1 MRELLSAIK
10 RRLKMTVQHWI
21 GTLFGP
27 RQERFVILK
36 KLPFQNAE
44 AVELREKKSGSL
56 ADRPFRIVGML
67 GFPGGKIFLRA
78 SEIQVVQAGE
88 SMIQSGRDNYVGG
101 RGCTGD
107 V

>member
-44 AVELREKKSGSL
+44 AVMRWAFERGERVLFLPDEHLGRNTAAGLGIPLDEMIVWDPYQDFGGNSHETIRRARVILWKSL
-56 ADRPFRIVGML
+56 
-67 GFPGGKIFLRA
+67 
-78 SEIQVVQAGE
+78 
-88 SMIQSGRDNYVGG
+88 
-101 RGCTGD
+101 
-107 V
+107 